1 MTVSFV
7 LRLRRAAL
15 AALLSLASLTLAA
28 CALPVNRAPVQQ
40 TYRLTA
46 PEIRTAPLPQAT
58 VIQLLPVRAA
68 AGFQSPA
75 MMYSRSPD
83 TLEPY
88 RDSR

>member
-1 MTVSFV
+1 MTASFV

-46 PEIRTAPLPQAT
+46 LRSAP
-58 VIQLLPVRAA
+58 R
-68 AGFQSPA
+68 
-75 MMYSRSPD
+75 R
-83 TLEPY
+83 Y
-88 RDSR
+88 RKPR